1 MPLNLPQISRR
12 PNQRRRYVELRPVVA
27 PAMLASDL
35 FTSIYRPVIALWQEA
50 IPRIVAEYERTLSAM
65 TTDSPADIQSEIEA
79 VESAFERLAIT
90 LTPAIRA
97 WALRVERITRERWR
111 GAVLAASNV
120 DLSTV
125 IGPDSARETIAQ
137 YVAWN
142 VDLVKDV
149 SAVTKKR
156 IADRVFSGLTERK
169 PAREVAREIREAVA
183 MSRRRSELVAADQLS
198 KVSNA
203 LADERAREA
212 GLTEW
217 EWIHSAKRH
226 PREEHQA
233 RNGFV
238 YTDNP
243 ANVGKRVGGKLVRSP
258 PEASDLPSRKPFCGC
273 HRRALLV
280 WSFDGEGAET

>member
-1 MPLNLPQISRR
+1 MPLNLTTLSRR

-27 PAMLASDL
+27 PAMLATDL
-35 FTSIYRPVIALWQEA
+35 YQAVYRPAIALWQEA
-50 IPRIVAEYERTLSAM
+50 TPRIVAEYERALSAM

-125 IGPDSARETIAQ
+125 IGPDSARQTIEQ
-137 YVAWN
+137 YIAWN
-142 VDLVKDV
+142 VDLVRDV
-149 SAVTKKR
+149 SQVTRKR
-156 IADRVFSGLTERK
+156 IADRVFAGLTERK

-183 MSRRRSELVAADQLS
+183 MSRRRSELIASDQLS

-203 LADERAREA
+203 LADERARDA

-217 EWIHSAKRH
+217 EWIHSGKRH

-233 RNGFV
+233 RNGFI

-258 PEASDLPSRKPFCGC
+258 PEASDLPGRPPYCAC

-280 WSFDGEGAET
+280 WEFDGETASE

>member
-1 MPLNLPQISRR
+1 ASTALALREVSRAR
-12 PNQRRRYVELRPVVA
+12 VRWPCA
-27 PAMLASDL
+27 
-35 FTSIYRPVIALWQEA
+35 
-50 IPRIVAEYERTLSAM
+50 
-65 TTDSPADIQSEIEA
+65 
-79 VESAFERLAIT
+79 ESAT
-90 LTPAIRA
+90 
-97 WALRVERITRERWR
+97 
-111 GAVLAASNV
+111 SNG

-156 IADRVFSGLTERK
+156 IADRVFAGLTERK
-169 PAREVAREIREAVA
+169 PSREVAREIREAVA
-183 MSRRRSELVAADQLS
+183 MSRRRSELIASDQLS

-217 EWIHSAKRH
+217 EWVHSGKRH

-233 RNGFV
+233 RNGFI
-238 YTDNP
+238 YT
-243 ANVGKRVGGKLVRSP
+243 
-258 PEASDLPSRKPFCGC
+258 
-273 HRRALLV
+273 
-280 WSFDGEGAET
+280 

>member
-1 MPLNLPQISRR
+1 M
-12 PNQRRRYVELRPVVA
+12 A
-27 PAMLASDL
+27 TDL
-35 FTSIYRPVIALWQEA
+35 YQAVYKRAVDVWERAA
-50 IPRIVAEYERTLSAM
+50 PRIVAEYERTLSAM

-97 WALRVERITRERWR
+97 WALRVNRVIETRFK
-111 GAVLAASNV
+111 GAVLAASSV

-125 IGPDSARETIAQ
+125 IGPDAARETLEQ
-137 YVAWN
+137 YIAWN

-183 MSRRRSELVAADQLS
+183 MSRRRSELIASDQLS

-217 EWIHSAKRH
+217 EWIHSGKRH

-233 RNGFV
+233 RNGFI

-258 PEASDLPSRKPFCGC
+258 PEASDLPGRPPYCAC
-273 HRRALLV
+273 HRRAVLV
-280 WSFDGEGAET
+280 WEFDGETASE